1 MKKLSI
7 KSEILIQSVS
17 KEIEIITKRI
27 FAIKNAFYKTNNI
40 NLRKRLSNE
49 YSFLFNRFIDLNSK
63 VFLFKN
69 INKDNLSY
77 SSILFE
83 KYRRCEKLIFQ
94 NNNLFFV

>member
-1 MKKLSI
+1 M

-27 FAIKNAFYKTNNI
+27 FAIKNAFQQTNNI

-49 YSFLFNRFIDLNSK
+49 YSFLFNRFLDLKSK
-63 VFLFKN
+63 VFLFKRN
-69 INKDNLSY
+69 NKNNFSY
-77 SSILFE
+77 SSILLE
-83 KYRRCEKLIFQ
+83 KYTRCEKLIFQ

>member
-1 MKKLSI
+1 M

-27 FAIKNAFYKTNNI
+27 FAIKNSYYQTNNI

-49 YSFLFNRFIDLNSK
+49 YSFLFKRFLDLKSK
-63 VFLFKN
+63 VFLFERKN
-69 INKDNLSY
+69 KNNISY
-77 SSILFE
+77 SSILYE
-83 KYRRCEKLIFQ
+83 KYSRCEKLIFQ

>member
-1 MKKLSI
+1 M

-27 FAIKNAFYKTNNI
+27 FAIKNAFYQTNNKK
-40 NLRKRLSNE
+40 LRKRLSNE
-49 YSFLFNRFIDLNSK
+49 YSYLFNKFVNIKSK
-63 VFLFKN
+63 VFLFTRQN
-69 INKDNLSY
+69 EENLSY
-77 SSILFE
+77 SSILHE

>member
-1 MKKLSI
+1 M

-27 FAIKNAFYKTNNI
+27 FAIKNSFYQTNNI

-49 YSFLFNRFIDLNSK
+49 YSFLFNRFLDLKSK
-63 VFLFKN
+63 VFLFERKN
-69 INKDNLSY
+69 KNNLSY
-77 SSILFE
+77 SSILLE
-83 KYRRCEKLIFQ
+83 KYTRCEKLIFQ

>member
-1 MKKLSI
+1 M

-17 KEIEIITKRI
+17 KEIEIIAKRI
-27 FAIKNAFYKTNNI
+27 FAIKNAFYQTNNI

>member
-1 MKKLSI
+1 M

-27 FAIKNAFYKTNNI
+27 FAIKNAFYQTNNI

-69 INKDNLSY
+69 KNKDNLSY
-77 SSILFE
+77 SSILCE

>member
-1 MKKLSI
+1 M

-27 FAIKNAFYKTNNI
+27 FAIKNSFYQTNNI

-49 YSFLFNRFIDLNSK
+49 YSFLFNRFLDLKSK
-63 VFLFKN
+63 VFLFDKENKN
-69 INKDNLSY
+69 NLSY
-77 SSILFE
+77 SSILYE
-83 KYRRCEKLIFQ
+83 KYSRCEKLIFQ

>member
-1 MKKLSI
+1 M

-27 FAIKNAFYKTNNI
+27 FAIKNAFYQTNNK

-49 YSFLFNRFIDLNSK
+49 YSYLFNKFINLKSK
-63 VFLFKN
+63 VFLFIRQN
-69 INKDNLSY
+69 QDNLSY
-77 SSILFE
+77 SSILYE

>member
-1 MKKLSI
+1 M

-27 FAIKNAFYKTNNI
+27 FAIKNAFYQTNNI

-49 YSFLFNRFIDLNSK
+49 YSFLFNRFLDLKSK
-63 VFLFKN
+63 VFLFERKSKN
-69 INKDNLSY
+69 NLSY
-77 SSILFE
+77 SSILCE
-83 KYRRCEKLIFQ
+83 KYSRCEKLIFQ

>member
-1 MKKLSI
+1 M

-27 FAIKNAFYKTNNI
+27 FAIKNAFYQTNNI

-49 YSFLFNRFIDLNSK
+49 YYFLFNRFIDLNSK

-69 INKDNLSY
+69 KNKDKLSY
-77 SSILFE
+77 SSILYE
-83 KYRRCEKLIFQ
+83 KYSRCEKLIFQ

>member
-1 MKKLSI
+1 M

-27 FAIKNAFYKTNNI
+27 FAIKNAFYQTNNI

-49 YSFLFNRFIDLNSK
+49 YSFLFNRFLDLKSK
-63 VFLFKN
+63 VFLLKRK
-69 INKDNLSY
+69 NKDTLSY
-77 SSILFE
+77 SSILYE
-83 KYRRCEKLIFQ
+83 KYSRCEKLIFQ

>member
-1 MKKLSI
+1 M

-27 FAIKNAFYKTNNI
+27 FAIKNAFYQTNNI

-49 YSFLFNRFIDLNSK
+49 YYFLFNRFIDLNSK

-77 SSILFE
+77 SSILCE